1 MTPAGGLT
9 LPAGTADSGK
19 EVTSMAP
26 GQDRLN
32 AGNNPILRILIIYL
46 IRRIRER
53 RRERQLTRGQ

>member
-1 MTPAGGLT
+1 
-9 LPAGTADSGK
+9 
-19 EVTSMAP
+19 MAP
-26 GQDRLN
+26 GQDQLN

>member
-1 MTPAGGLT
+1 
-9 LPAGTADSGK
+9 
-19 EVTSMAP
+19 MAP

-46 IRRIRER
+46 IRRIRKR